1 MRWISDKIKS
11 KILIWVAALSLISGV
26 LISFFY
32 FKNVLDDYSIVN
44 REIDLQ
50 STASIGDFI
59 GGVVGTLFS
68 LIGVIFLF
76 ITLNEQRKFTQLERF
91 ESKFFELLKFHKE
104 NVNELK
110 YKDYQGR
117 EVFTEIK
124 NDFYSV
130 IDVIIDNGFIT
141 KNRLDQQD
149 LANISFCIMYFGY
162 NQNTAD
168 VLENKFFKKYF
179 DYTDDI
185 NKCINELKGKKLI
198 PINGHQNK
206 LGHYFRHLRRTILF
220 VHRQEKLSQNQK
232 KDYVRFVRAQLS
244 TDEQILLF
252 FHSISDLGLKWEL
265 ENINHEK
272 TITDY
277 SLIRNIPLGSVYG
290 FRPNRYYPNLK
301 MEDSFEIRL

>member
-1 MRWISDKIKS
+1 MSRFSEIIKS
-11 KILIWVAALSLISGV
+11 KVLIWIAVLSLISGI

-32 FKNVLDDYSIVN
+32 LKNVLDDYSVVN
-44 REIDLQ
+44 REINLE
-50 STASIGDFI
+50 SSASIGDFI

-76 ITLNEQRKFTQLERF
+76 ITLNEQREFTQLERF
-91 ESKFFELLKFHKE
+91 ESKFFELLKLHKE

-130 IDVIIDNGFIT
+130 IDVILANGFIRR
-141 KNRLDQQD
+141 NRLDEQD
-149 LANISFCIMYFGY
+149 LANISFCIMYFGF

-168 VLENKFFKKYF
+168 VLENKFFKKYY
-179 DYTDDI
+179 DYTNDI
-185 NKCINELKGKKLI
+185 NKCIKELEDKKRI

-206 LGHYFRHLRRTILF
+206 LSHYFRHLRRTILF
-220 VHRQEKLSQNQK
+220 VHRNEKLSQNQK

-265 ENINHEK
+265 ENRNHEK
-272 TITDY
+272 TISDY

-290 FRPNRYYPNLK
+290 FRPNRYYPELK
-301 MEDSFEIRL
+301 MEDNFEIRL